1 MLYPESKALSFPSV
15 FPLIALKEVRFAFL
29 LILEG
34 SFKNTGLAHLQKQE
48 VIVIFRYVFALCDQ
62 TNVTSYQSV
71 NFQLVLAS
79 RQNECRRAIARNV
92 SFTKSLRWPSYLIN
106 SVDKTKL
113 SGKLLITELIWKEGS
128 MFCVFWSVLKY
139 NFVICSKM
147 KNRAWNLSVEPLFDN
162 IQIRH

>member
-1 MLYPESKALSFPSV
+1 MLYPERKALSFPSV

-48 VIVIFRYVFALCDQ
+48 VIVIFHYVFAQ

-92 SFTKSLRWPSYLIN
+92 SFTKSLRWPSYIIN

-139 NFVICSKM
+139 NFVICSKI
-147 KNRAWNLSVEPLFDN
+147 KNSA
-162 IQIRH
+162 